1 MNEKHIL
8 LPTDFSKN
16 AWLAIRY
23 ALKLYKNERCIFYIL
38 NVFSATSNI
47 VESLLNMEPG
57 SELYEKAKTE
67 SEDGLAKVLVTITMM
82 ENKGTKHSF
91 IPITV
96 FNNPFEAIKNVVED
110 KDIEMIVMG
119 TRGETNSRNLV
130 YGNTALSVME
140 KVRNCP
146 VIVVPEQ
153 AEQKLPKEIVFPT
166 SYKTHF
172 KRRELKYL
180 VDIANTCKASVRI
193 LHILKENK
201 LDKKQLENKTLL
213 ENALEEIDYTFH
225 TLRHMEIPTAINCF
239 VASRNSD
246 MIAFINK
253 RHAFFRSILIQPLVK
268 DLAYHSKVPVLV
280 MHDLRN

>member
-1 MNEKHIL
+1 MKHIL

-23 ALKLYKNERCIFYIL
+23 ALKLYKNERCVFYIL

-47 VESLLNMEPG
+47 VDSLLNMEPG
-57 SELYEKAKTE
+57 SELYENARID
-67 SEDGLAKVLVTITMM
+67 SEDGLVKILNTITLM
-82 ENKGTKHSF
+82 ENKSAEHSF
-91 IPITV
+91 VPISV
-96 FNNPFEAIKNVVED
+96 FNNPLEAIKNVVEE

-119 TRGETNSRNLV
+119 TRGETNSRKLV
-130 YGNTALSVME
+130 YGRTALNVME

-153 AEQKLPKEIVFPT
+153 AKQKLPQEIVFPT

-172 KRRELKYL
+172 KRRELKHM
-180 VDIANTCKASVRI
+180 VDVAKTCKASIRI
-193 LHILKENK
+193 LHIVKQSK
-201 LDKKQLENKTLL
+201 LNKKQLDNKKLL
-213 ENALEEIDYTFH
+213 ERAFEEIDYSFH
-225 TLRHMEIPTAINCF
+225 ALSHMEIPTAINCF
-239 VASRNSD
+239 VESRNSD

-253 RHAFFRSILIQPLVK
+253 KHAFFGSILAQPLVK
-268 DLAYHSKVPVLV
+268 DLAYHSKVPILV